1 MAELMNYLNRR
12 LITQINQLK
21 AVAAGSGL
29 TLAQTNSRY
38 NGNYLKAVRLYTDPK
53 HKGRTKLAVWT
64 GHTLTDINNK
74 IDQLS

>member
-1 MAELMNYLNRR
+1 MNYLNRR
-12 LITQINQLK
+12 LITQINLLRT
-21 AVAAGSGL
+21 AAANQNL

-64 GHTLTDINNK
+64 GHNLTDINNK